1 MKKIYWNRYTTIDRQ
16 EPFWFWNLLLFSLE
30 LYSRQRLP
38 KNNLF
43 KITFIPSPCPLPSGE
58 GSFGLALL
66 LKNTSEFR
74 RGAVLAKHAELTRYW
89 CPDKRNI
96 LKYYNLWA
104 LEYQLSFLWENLF
117 RKWGWFLKT
126 KYWLGKTVDN
136 FENWKLT
143 PRILGAGRRGR
154 RPLRQDNL
162 KLITIYLH
170 YKW

>member
-1 MKKIYWNRYTTIDRQ
+1 MSFC
-16 EPFWFWNLLLFSLE
+16 PHPAL
-30 LYSRQRLP
+30 SRRARVH
-38 KNNLF
+38 
-43 KITFIPSPCPLPSGE
+43 
-58 GSFGLALL
+58 LALHCY
-66 LKNTSEFR
+66 LKIQANSV
-74 RGAVLAKHAELTRYW
+74 GDGVLAKHAGLTRYW

-104 LEYQLSFLWENLF
+104 LEYQLSFLWENLS

-126 KYWLGKTVDN
+126 KYWLCKTVDN
-136 FENWKLT
+136 SENWKLM

-162 KLITIYLH
+162 KLTPRILGAVRRRRRPLRQDNLKLITIYLN